1 MDLLRYSDTVLTLC
15 FKDKTRQEIHDS
27 LRQIFVYRDRIR
39 VCPCVT
45 DPWVRQSLAFL
56 NAQLNNEPSH
66 QSARPRED

>member
-1 MDLLRYSDTVLTLC
+1 MDLLRYPDTVLTVC

-45 DPWVRQSLAFL
+45 DRWVRQSLVFL
-56 NAQLNNEPSH
+56 NARLHNEPSH
-66 QSARPRED
+66 QSDGSG